1 MRFSKPCNL
10 VLILAI
16 DSFSFPAT
24 DFLLPR
30 LPADVQ
36 VGFVPSKVA
45 EFDYSSISI
54 VRHNVQL
61 LHLAYDSI
69 K

>member
-24 DFLLPR
+24 DFLFPR
-30 LPADVQ
+30 DVQ

-61 LHLAYDSI
+61 LHLASGGI
-69 K
+69 R